1 MNINQYLKKGYELSP
16 IYKEL
21 DLEEYK
27 KVKKIELD
35 ELDLKEL
42 LLNKRYKI
50 KDLFYDKDKVI
61 VIKYKSRYKITIE
74 DMSLLIKEFIKNEI
88 IDEDDI
94 GALNFLFNLKYKN
107 KYIYS
112 PNLNDF
118 NKNIHKDYLYDDNN
132 HLVLFLIAKLLNDTN
147 HDDPLEELCKLERF
161 ISDILNNRDLN
172 KHERKYSNETLGFI
186 LEGIDVLND
195 SDSSLDPK
203 ILKFYKENLIKLAS
217 INDPVALRSLG
228 YNYYEGLYDFP
239 LDYSKSLYY
248 LTKYFE
254 LTEDMDVTR
263 PIGYIYYYGRNNNGI
278 PQKEKA
284 FQFFVLGHLAG
295 YFESTYKLADCYLH
309 GYGTIKSN
317 KTAYELVN
325 SLYNKTYNH
334 FLNGHHSKY
343 ADIALRMGNFYK
355 NAIYVSKD
363 LELAKSYYLKARCA
377 IKERLK
383 EINEYPGDR
392 SVALGIY
399 TSLNELNEDNERIIK
414 YGGYLVKSFKE
425 YYNAEDYLIKFDFV
439 KGFIHIYISSKENDY
454 LLNVIPSLNFS
465 ERSKVIEYLIKIE
478 NYEVLE
484 FINLVNKYPL
494 EALKLTDNELI
505 VILNKND
512 EEVRAAV
519 TFNELINIP
528 QTLDSLHK
536 KYIVVSVEFY
546 EGSKLYDYLTFNK
559 NIKIN
564 DIVKVRSR
572 EEIKKVKV
580 KEIKY
585 LYEDELALP
594 LEKMSKIL

>member
-1 MNINQYLKKGYELSP
+1 MNIDQYLKKGYELSP
-16 IYKEL
+16 IYKDL
-21 DLEEYK
+21 DLDDYK
-27 KVKKIELD
+27 KIKKIELD

-42 LLNKRYKI
+42 LLDKRYKI
-50 KDLFYDKDKVI
+50 KDIFYDKDKVI
-61 VIKYKSRYKITIE
+61 LIKYKSHYKISVE
-74 DMSLLIKEFIKNEI
+74 DVSLLIKELIKDEFIDN
-88 IDEDDI
+88 DDI
-94 GALNFLFNLKYKN
+94 YALNFLFDLKYKN

-147 HDDPLEELCKLERF
+147 HKDLLEELCKLERF
-161 ISDILNNRDLN
+161 INDILNNRDL
-172 KHERKYSNETLGFI
+172 KKEERKYSNETLGFI

-195 SDSSLDPK
+195 TESSLDPK

-217 INDPVALRSLG
+217 INDPIALRSLG

-263 PIGYIYYYGRNNNGI
+263 PIGYIYYYGRSNNGI
-278 PQKEKA
+278 PLKEKA
-284 FQFFVLGHLAG
+284 FQYFVLGHLAG
-295 YFESTYKLADCYLH
+295 YFESTYKLADCYLN
-309 GYGTIKSN
+309 GYGTVKSN

-325 SLYNKTYNH
+325 SLYNKTYEH

-363 LELAKSYYLKARCA
+363 LDISKSYYLKARCA

-392 SVALGIY
+392 SVALGISS
-399 TSLNELNEDNERIIK
+399 SLNELSEEGERIIK
-414 YGGYLVKSFKE
+414 YGGYLITSFEE
-425 YYNAEDYLIKFDFV
+425 YYNAEDYLIKFDFI
-439 KGFIHIYISSKENDY
+439 KGFIHIYISSKKNKY
-454 LLNVIPSLNFS
+454 LLNVLSSLNFS
-465 ERSKVIEYLIKIE
+465 ERSDVIEYLIKIE

-494 EALKLTDNELI
+494 DALKLTDHELI
-505 VILNKND
+505 VILNKNG
-512 EEVRAAV
+512 EEVRGEV

-528 QTLDSLHK
+528 QTLDSLNK
-536 KYIVVSVEFY
+536 KYMIVSVEFY
-546 EGSKLYDYLTFNK
+546 EGSKLYDYLSFNEK
-559 NIKIN
+559 IKIN
-564 DIVKVRSR
+564 DIVKIRSR
-572 EEIKKVKV
+572 DELKKVKV
-580 KEIKY
+580 KKIKF
-585 LYEDELALP
+585 LYEDELPLP